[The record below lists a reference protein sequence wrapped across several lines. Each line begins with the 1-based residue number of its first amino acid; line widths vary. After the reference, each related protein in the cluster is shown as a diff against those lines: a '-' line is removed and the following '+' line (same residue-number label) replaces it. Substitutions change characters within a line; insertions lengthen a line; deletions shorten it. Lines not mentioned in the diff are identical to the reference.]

1 LLTLQQELMDYL
13 LQKKDN
19 LLGVNS
25 ARPQELAG
33 PTIGSGP

>member
-1 LLTLQQELMDYL
+1 MDDL